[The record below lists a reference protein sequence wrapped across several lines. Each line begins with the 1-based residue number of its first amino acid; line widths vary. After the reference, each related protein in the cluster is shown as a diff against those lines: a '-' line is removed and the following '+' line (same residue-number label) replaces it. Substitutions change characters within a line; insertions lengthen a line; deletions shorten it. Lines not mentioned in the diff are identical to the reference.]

1 MTKRNWI
8 YGLTVAAIALTA
20 GFSYSARAEETAGE
34 KVQNAGDE
42 AWKDTKKGGRKL
54 KKKTRDAT
62 GNSSAK
68 EDMKDSAKN
77 VGDSVE
83 TGANKV
89 ERKVD

>member
-1 MTKRNWI
+1 MKRNWI
-8 YGLTVAAIALTA
+8 YGITAALFTMSA
-20 GFSYSARAEETAGE
+20 GLSYSARAEETTGE

-42 AWKDTKKGGRKL
+42 GWKDTKKAGRKM

-62 GNSSAK
+62 GNSSVK
-68 EDMKDSAKN
+68 EDVKDGANN

-83 TGANKV
+83 TGAKKV

>member
-1 MTKRNWI
+1 MKRNWI
-8 YGLTVAAIALTA
+8 YGITAALFTVTA
-20 GFSYSARAEETAGE
+20 GMSYSARAEETAGE

-62 GNSSAK
+62 GNSSVK
-68 EDMKDSAKN
+68 EDVKDSAN
-77 VGDSVE
+77 NAGDSLE
-83 TGANKV
+83 TGAKKV